1 MRIDSGKGQVVE
13 ELSFTARGDA
23 SASPEPI
30 VLSCGGIYIPHRKLP
45 MNFRNWQRV
54 VNLPVQGSKLSAT
67 IFGISPELQSELQNP
82 LNNFLKKES
91 LN

>member
-1 MRIDSGKGQVVE
+1 MRIDSGKGQVLE
-13 ELSFTARGDA
+13 ELSFEAGGDA
-23 SASPEPI
+23 STNPEPI

-45 MNFRNWQRV
+45 MNFKNWKQI
-54 VNLPVQGSKLSAT
+54 VNLPGMNLSAK
-67 IFGISPELQSELQNP
+67 IFGFPADLQNP